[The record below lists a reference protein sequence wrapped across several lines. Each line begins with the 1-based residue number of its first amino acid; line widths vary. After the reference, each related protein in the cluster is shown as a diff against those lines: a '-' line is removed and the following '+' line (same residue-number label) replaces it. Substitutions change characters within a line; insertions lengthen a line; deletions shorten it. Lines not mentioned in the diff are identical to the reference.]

1 MRLEEDKPAG
11 IEHTAQVSYNTAA
24 KRVRCVPIPA
34 TGTVIAGTGTG
45 TGTEFPTRGLPV
57 PNPSHIC
64 IAKMGTANQP
74 GFLIPLTKT
83 LQLVIQR
90 DL

>member
-11 IEHTAQVSYNTAA
+11 IEHTAWVSYNTAA

-34 TGTVIAGTGTG
+34 TGTVIVGTG

-57 PNPSHIC
+57 PNPISLKHR
-64 IAKMGTANQP
+64 KST
-74 GFLIPLTKT
+74 
-83 LQLVIQR
+83 
-90 DL
+90 

>member
-24 KRVRCVPIPA
+24 KRVRCVPVPA
-34 TGTVIAGTGTG
+34 TGTVIAG

-57 PNPSHIC
+57 PNPNQYFIFFSLIGNGTL
-64 IAKMGTANQP
+64 MGP
-74 GFLIPLTKT
+74 P
-83 LQLVIQR
+83 
-90 DL
+90 DLEFA